1 MTTVPL
7 GTAWRQARAQRV
19 SRRRAAP
26 LLVALVSCLARI
38 LPTWKRARTAVM
50 QWGAFAAIDT
60 GLFGWHWIAGAVGI
74 GVSLLVL
81 EALGGDR

>member
-1 MTTVPL
+1 MVSL
-7 GTAWRQARAQRV
+7 GLAWSEGRAARKTA
-19 SRRRAAP
+19 RRRRP
-26 LLVALVSCLARI
+26 LLALFVAWLART

-50 QWGAFAAIDT
+50 QWAAFAAIDA
-60 GLFGWHWIAGAVGI
+60 GLFGWHWIAGAVGV